1 MKPLAE
7 NRKARFNYEIL
18 ETFEAGVVLT
28 GQEVKSVK
36 NGRADLAASYVI
48 VKPDGAYL
56 LNTSIPPYQ
65 PKNVSS
71 DYDPARSRKLL
82 LHKNQLKYLLGKA
95 KQGGLTIVPLSLY
108 NKNRRIKVLI
118 GLARSKKKYDK
129 RETIR
134 KRQTEREI
142 RRTFKV

>member
-1 MKPLAE
+1 MRPLAE

-36 NGRADLAASYVI
+36 NGRADLTASYVI
-48 VKPDGAYL
+48 VKPDSAYL

-65 PKNVSS
+65 PKNISS
-71 DYDPARSRKLL
+71 DYGPARSRQLL

-95 KQGGLTIVPLSLY
+95 KQGGLTIVPISLY

-142 RRTFKV
+142 KRALKS